1 MLIHGDRIQL
11 QCNGNIGCYRIVLA
25 EQVVIPAGSEIMTT
39 GRCVEP
45 GVKRLGLGVVEPTMK
60 SLEIGK
66 GIAARTL
73 VKANDIIPI
82 RLANFSKEAQTLY
95 PNTNIAIM
103 TQVDKV
109 EEPRMKQSDTT
120 CLPEHMHDVY
130 NRASDGLQKDVRIYV
145 NGCETCMTR
154 KGPNKTKQAPMQI
167 VRSGYPMERIAI
179 DILGELPETESEKM
193 ESAHA
198 FVRQSTGKAML
209 RQKQIHDKRTSYE
222 HFSPSDKVYVYFP
235 VKKSGTS
242 SKLTSFWRGPYTV
255 VAKFSDVLYKI
266 D

>member
-1 MLIHGDRIQL
+1 M
-11 QCNGNIGCYRIVLA
+11 
-25 EQVVIPAGSEIMTT
+25 MTT

-45 GVKRLGLGVVEPTMK
+45 GFKRLGLGVVEPTMR

-82 RLANFSKEAQTLY
+82 RLANLSKEAQTLF
-95 PNTNIAIM
+95 PNTNIAFM

-130 NRASDGLQKDVRIYV
+130 NRASDGMTRNEKSEVRKLLIKFAHIFSENDTDLGRTGLQKDVRIYV
-145 NGCETCMTR
+145 NGCETCMKR
-154 KGPNKTKQAPMQI
+154 KRPIKTKQAAMQI
-167 VRSGYPMERIAI
+167 IRRGYPMEKIAI
-179 DILGELPETESEKM
+179 DILGELPETESEKL

-198 FVRQSTGKAML
+198 FVIKSTGKAML
-209 RQKQIHDKRTSYE
+209 KQKQIHDKRTSYE
-222 HFSPSDKVYVYFP
+222 IFSPGDKVYVYFP

-242 SKLTSFWRGPYTV
+242 SKPFWRGPYTV
-255 VAKFSDVLYKI
+255 
-266 D
+266 